1 MGDTSASSSAAVAFP
16 TRERRDVFV
25 SYARE
30 DTDFVRDL
38 YARLREAE
46 KTIYVDFSD
55 IPQWSEDWQR
65 DLYAQ
70 IDASDTVVVVLS
82 PDSIGSP
89 NVAREVDRAVAGHKR
104 LKPILLRELGGAE
117 VPAELS
123 RPQWLD
129 FRDPARIDANVHELL
144 TVLETDVD
152 WVELHTRF
160 LLDANEWEERG
171 EDRSLLLG
179 RSDLRDADA
188 WLARQA
194 GKQPAPSDLQVRF
207 ILASRAAATRRQRI
221 TMGSVIAALAVTT
234 ALTIFALLQRGQAI
248 TQRDQAQSRELAAL
262 SAAQLESDPE
272 QSLRLALRSAETAR
286 TGQAEAA
293 LQEALA
299 ESRVRLALRTPP
311 VGSRSPILNSDVS
324 PDGRLAVTGHRDGL
338 ARVWDLRSG
347 RRLATLRGHRQQVSS
362 VDISPDGRLAVTASR
377 GGDTFSE
384 PGDGTARVWQLP
396 SGRLVAKLVHDAD
409 GLGSAVFSPDGRRV
423 LTTTGVDALDPA
435 EIWDARSGSRLVPI
449 GKPGDTHFGT
459 WSSDGRRIATLDG
472 GVKVWD
478 ARNGVLLRRFAMTG
492 DQFPVAAD
500 FSPDGRMLAVAGDG
514 VAFIARV
521 ATGEVT
527 RLPGRHDLFNALT
540 NVRFCPSGACVV
552 TTSED
557 DTARLWSLSGREL
570 VTLRGHTAD
579 VSAATVSADGRYVLT
594 ESADST
600 ARLWSARTGAQLAV
614 LRGHDGEITGAHLLA
629 DGNRVLTTSSDGTGR
644 VWDPGVALLQGHRD
658 FVTDARFS
666 PDGKEIATGSL
677 DATAKLWSAD
687 GTLRRTLR
695 SPDDID
701 TVEAISFSPDGSRL
715 LMHQTTYSLWTRNG
729 KWVRDLGLDVDYAV
743 FSPDSSLVAAAG
755 DDEVLLY
762 DATRG
767 SRRGALPVGSA
778 DDRDTAVFEPDFSR
792 DGRLVAAPGALTGAH
807 VWKVRER
814 GRSLDLRTRERI
826 DKVAFSP
833 DGERLATAG
842 DSARV
847 ARIWDIGTRK
857 SVVLDRYPTGVREVE
872 FSPDG
877 RLVAAISAG
886 ERLVRVYDAETLR
899 RLAVLR
905 HENEVLEASF
915 DRGSRLLLTVGDE
928 DTAHLWD
935 ARSGRL
941 ITSVDGHSD
950 TISAA
955 HVSPDGRRIVTAS
968 DDGTALVHDCDECLP
983 YDDLLDLARRRVT
996 PLSEGD

>member
-1 MGDTSASSSAAVAFP
+1 MGDTSASSSAAVALP
-16 TRERRDVFV
+16 TREQRDVFV

-38 YARLREAE
+38 HERLHKAA
-46 KTIYVDFSD
+46 KTTYIDFSD

-82 PDSIGSP
+82 PDSIASP
-89 NVAREVDRAVAGHKR
+89 NVRREVDRAVAGNKR

-194 GKQPAPSDLQVRF
+194 DKQPAPNELQVRF

-221 TMGSVIAALAVTT
+221 TMGSVIVALAVTT

-286 TGQAEAA
+286 TSQTEAA
-293 LQEALA
+293 LQEALS
-299 ESRVRLALRTPP
+299 ESHVRLALQTPP
-311 VGSRSPILNSDVS
+311 AGSRSPILDSDVT
-324 PDGRLAVTGHRDGL
+324 PDGRLAVTGHSDGL

-347 RRLATLRGHRQQVSS
+347 RRLATLRGHGGPVSS
-362 VDISPDGRLAVTASR
+362 VDISPDGDLVVTASR
-377 GGDTFSE
+377 VISSFK
-384 PGDGTARVWQLP
+384 GDGTARVWDLP
-396 SGRLVAKLVHDAD
+396 SGRLVAKLVNDSD
-409 GLGSAVFSPDGRRV
+409 GLAGAVFSPDGRRV
-423 LTTTGVDALDPA
+423 LTLTEVDAFDPA

-459 WSSDGRRIATLDG
+459 WSSDGRRLATLDG

-478 ARNGVLLRRFAMTG
+478 AQSGVLLRRFGMTE
-492 DQFPVAAD
+492 DQFPVGAD
-500 FSPDGRMLAVAGDG
+500 FSPDGRLLAVAGDG
-514 VAFIARV
+514 VAFVARV
-521 ATGEVT
+521 ATGEIT

-540 NVRFCPSGACVV
+540 SVRFCPSGACVV
-552 TTSED
+552 TTSDD
-557 DTARLWSLSGREL
+557 DTAQLWSVSGREL
-570 VTLRGHTAD
+570 ATLSGHTAD
-579 VSAATVSADGRYVLT
+579 VSAASFSEDGHYVLT
-594 ESADST
+594 ESEDST
-600 ARLWSARTGAQLAV
+600 ARLWSARSGAQLAV
-614 LRGHDGEITGAHLLA
+614 LRGHEGEITGAHLL
-629 DGNRVLTTSSDGTGR
+629 GGGTRILTTSSDGTGR
-644 VWDPGVALLQGHRD
+644 VWDPGVVVLQGHRD
-658 FVTDARFS
+658 LLNDARFS
-666 PDGKEIATGSL
+666 PNGREIATASVDG
-677 DATAKLWSAD
+677 TGRLWNAD
-687 GTLRRTLR
+687 GTLRHTLR
-695 SPDDID
+695 PRDDFSG
-701 TVEAISFSPDGSRL
+701 VERMTFSPDGSRL
-715 LMHQTTYSLWTRNG
+715 LMDQDTDSLWTRDG
-729 KWVRDLGLDVDYAV
+729 KQVRNFGFDVDYST

-755 DDEVLLY
+755 QDEVLLY
-762 DATRG
+762 DARSG
-767 SRRGALPVGSA
+767 KGRDPLRVGSA
-778 DDRDTAVFEPDFSR
+778 DDRKTAVFQAEFSR

-807 VWKVRER
+807 VWNMRER
-814 GRSLDLRTRERI
+814 GPSLDLRTRERI

-833 DGERLATAG
+833 DGQRLATAG

-847 ARIWDIGTRK
+847 LRIWDIGARK
-857 SVVLDRYPTGVREVE
+857 SVVLDHYPTGVRELE

-877 RLVAAISAG
+877 RLVLSVSAG
-886 ERLVRVYDAETLR
+886 ERSVRVHDAETLR
-899 RLAVLR
+899 LVQVLR
-905 HENEVLEASF
+905 HENEVSQASF
-915 DRGSRLLLTVGDE
+915 DPRSRLVLTAGDE
-928 DTAHLWD
+928 DNAHLWD

-941 ITSVDGHSD
+941 ITSLDGHSD
-950 TISAA
+950 TTSTARF
-955 HVSPDGRRIVTAS
+955 SRDGGRIVTAS
-968 DDGTALVHDCDECLP
+968 DDWTAVIHDCNECLP